1 MPSSRTA
8 LLFSSQTKKR
18 WTKSCAQMSYFQNFQ
33 ATLLKATSR
42 ALDSICKQT
51 WPPYLGQ
58 LSIPQI
64 WRKIHSHFKTT
75 DDSIS
80 LTCVND
86 DLVGFFNSV
95 PQTRLLDAI
104 HQLLDQWML
113 AHEKHFWQ

>member
-1 MPSSRTA
+1 
-8 LLFSSQTKKR
+8 
-18 WTKSCAQMSYFQNFQ
+18 MSYFQNFQ

-51 WPPYLGQ
+51 WPQDLGQ

-64 WRKIHSHFKTT
+64 WRKIHNYFETT

-95 PQTRLLDAI
+95 PQTSLLDAV

-113 AHEKHFWQ
+113 AHEKKLTMIAIW